1 MKLTMGDEYTEIKDY
16 LNACRVKRNVSDY
29 DTADTVS
36 ENEVKEL
43 IDTANNMYLELKNW
57 LYSNYP
63 EYV

>member
-1 MKLTMGDEYTEIKDY
+1 MGDEYTEIKYY
-16 LNACRVKRNVSDY
+16 LNACRVKRNVSDH